1 MWRNTTKDPVRR
13 RALLWRLAFAVL
25 IAALILGAYFFG
37 RSQSLA
43 GLDPED
49 QDSVELYA
57 EALNLVENDYV
68 DQKAVDP
75 DKQTYGAIK
84 GMLDT
89 LGDEGH
95 TRFLTPEEAE
105 DNSQNLSGKY
115 VGIGVTLENKEGRA
129 VVAAPID
136 GSPAAEAGIE
146 PEDVLL
152 SVNGEIVE
160 GQEISKIAEQVR
172 GPEGTE
178 VELTVLRGE
187 EEKSFTLKRAEV
199 NLPVVSWAMVPG
211 TDTAD
216 LRLTSFSSDSAGEL
230 RKAIDE
236 ARQAGAERFVL
247 DLRNNPG
254 GALDQAVEMAGFFLK
269 PGSPVYLRQDASG
282 DRKEVPVP
290 NDAEPVD
297 LPLTVLVNEGS
308 ASSSE
313 ILAGALRDNDRAE
326 LVGTQT
332 FGTGT
337 VLARK
342 KLDDGS
348 EILLGI
354 AEWLTPDGDFIRES
368 GIEPG
373 VVVEMPEGESS
384 LVPRTLEDLSQQ
396 EVRDRDSQLARAL
409 EVVRGE

>member
-1 MWRNTTKDPVRR
+1 MWRNTAKDPVRR
-13 RALLWRLAFAVL
+13 RALLWRLALAVL
-25 IAALILGAYFFG
+25 VVGLILGAYLFG

-43 GLDPED
+43 GLDPAD

-68 DQKAVDP
+68 DQEAVNSEE
-75 DKQTYGAIK
+75 QTYGAIQ

-152 SVNGEIVE
+152 SVNGESVE
-160 GQEISKIAEQVR
+160 GQEISRIAERVR

-178 VELTVLRGE
+178 VELTMLRGDE
-187 EEKSFTLKRAEV
+187 EQSFTLERAEV
-199 NLPVVSWAMVPG
+199 DLPVVSWAMVPG

-230 RKAIDE
+230 RDAIDE

-254 GALDQAVEMAGFFLK
+254 GALDQAVEMAGFFLE
-269 PGSPVYLRQDASG
+269 PGSPVYLRQGASG
-282 DRKEVPVP
+282 DREEVTVP
-290 NDAEPVD
+290 DDAEPVD

-313 ILAGALRDNDRAE
+313 ILAGALRDNGRAE

-373 VVVEMPEGESS
+373 IVVEMPEGESS

-396 EVRDRDSQLARAL
+396 EVLDRDSQLARAL

>member
-152 SVNGEIVE
+152 SVNGESVE
-160 GQEISKIAEQVR
+160 GQEISRIAEQVR

-178 VELTVLRGE
+178 VELTMLRGE
-187 EEKSFTLKRAEV
+187 EEQSFTLERAEV

-313 ILAGALRDNDRAE
+313 ILAGALRDNGRAE